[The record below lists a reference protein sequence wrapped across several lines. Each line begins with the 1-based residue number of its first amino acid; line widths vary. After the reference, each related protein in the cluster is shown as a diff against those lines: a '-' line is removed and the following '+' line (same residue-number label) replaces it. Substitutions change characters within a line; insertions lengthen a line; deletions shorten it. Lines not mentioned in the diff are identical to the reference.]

1 VVIAQGQVWWAD
13 LLMPTGSGPG
23 YRRPVVI
30 VQSDA
35 FNRSRIATVVV
46 VPLTRNLRLADA
58 PGNVF
63 LPART
68 TGLDDD
74 SVANVSQISTIDRGV
89 LSEEVGTL
97 PAREF
102 QRILVGIDIILGR

>member
-1 VVIAQGQVWWAD
+1 VVISQGQVWWAD
-13 LLMPTGSGPG
+13 FGPPIGSGPG

-35 FNRSRIATVVV
+35 FNQSRIATVVC

-63 LPART
+63 LPAET
-68 TGLDDD
+68 TGLDDN
-74 SVANVSQISTIDRGV
+74 SVANVSQISSIDRGL
-89 LSEEVGTL
+89 LSGLVGML
-97 PAREF
+97 SMREI
-102 QRILVGIDIILGR
+102 QRILDGIAIVLRR